1 MACIDTGRPS
11 PILRLM
17 RKTTGLSDRYKES
30 NITMKTIED
39 ELALLK
45 ALVRMLAQHFGPSCE
60 IVLHD
65 LKKEYQR
72 TIVAIENGE
81 ITGRKIGDPGSNL
94 GLEVLRGLVDESGDR
109 FNYITHTESGLTLR
123 SSTTYIRNDDG
134 EVIGAI
140 CINTDITNLLLVE
153 KELQKFIGIEG
164 QDRSEK
170 VEEFFVSDV
179 GDLVNNMLRSAFSAV
194 GKPQGYLKR
203 EDMMKVIEYLDRK
216 GFFLITKSGD
226 RICEVLG
233 FSKCTLYKYLD
244 QVRSKYEKK

>member
-1 MACIDTGRPS
+1 MVCIDIGRPT
-11 PILRLM
+11 PVLRLM
-17 RKTTGLSDRYKES
+17 RKATGPSDRYTER
-30 NITMKTIED
+30 NITMKTIKD

-45 ALVRMLAQHFGPSCE
+45 AVIRMLAQHFGPSCE

-65 LKKEYQR
+65 LKKDYQS

-81 ITGRKIGDPGSNL
+81 VTGRKIGDPGSNL

-123 SSTTYIRNDDG
+123 SSTMYIRNDGG

-153 KELQKFIGIEG
+153 KELQKFIGMDG
-164 QDRSEK
+164 SDRSEK

-179 GDLVNNMLRSAFSAV
+179 SDLVDNMLRSAFSAV

-203 EDMMKVIEYLDRK
+203 EDMMKVIEYLDKK

-233 FSKCTLYKYLD
+233 FSKCTLYKYLE
-244 QVRSKYEKK
+244 QVRTKYEKK